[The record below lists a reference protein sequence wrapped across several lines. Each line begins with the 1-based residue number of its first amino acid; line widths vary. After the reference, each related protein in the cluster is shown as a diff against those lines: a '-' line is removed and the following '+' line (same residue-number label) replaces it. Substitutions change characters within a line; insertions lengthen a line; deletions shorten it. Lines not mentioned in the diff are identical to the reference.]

1 MMRRAVVVECAPLSY
16 DALEL
21 ELEDSNELELE

>member
-1 MMRRAVVVECAPLSY
+1 MMRRAVVECAPLSY